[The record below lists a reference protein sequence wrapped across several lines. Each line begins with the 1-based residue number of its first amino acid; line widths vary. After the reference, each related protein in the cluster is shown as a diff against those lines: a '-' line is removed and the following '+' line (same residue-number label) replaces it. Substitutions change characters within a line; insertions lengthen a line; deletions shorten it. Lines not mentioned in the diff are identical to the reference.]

1 MIEIKLHWSLCILL
15 VLLMSVSTIDTA
27 AELYQR
33 HQSGELFEGSGQ

>member
-15 VLLMSVSTIDTA
+15 GLLMLVATIDTA

-33 HQSGELFEGSGQ
+33 HQSGELFEGNSQ